1 MDSKHLMSTY
11 ARKPVAFERGDGV
24 WLYTGDGEDERYLD
38 ALSGLAVCGLGHAH
52 PAVTAAIAEQSA
64 KLMHT
69 SNIYAIPLQET
80 LAARLCQVS
89 GLDAAF
95 FCNSGTEAIEAAI
108 KLARLHAHA
117 DNPADARIIVTE
129 NSFHGR
135 TLAALTATANPA
147 FQSGFEPLVPG
158 FVRVPF
164 DDLDAVQAALEE
176 YPGGSAVL
184 VEPIQCEG
192 GINIPAPGYLSGLRS
207 LCDRYG
213 ALLILDEVQ
222 TGSAR
227 TGKWFC
233 YQHEAVL
240 PDIAVTAKG
249 LANGV
254 PIGVCLARRPV
265 AELFSP
271 GAHGSTFGGN
281 PLACR
286 ASLATLNT
294 IEDQDLCARAGE
306 LGNYLLSALRTR
318 LSGCGLVREIR
329 GKGLIL
335 GIELTQPCRELVDL
349 CQAHKLLINVT
360 AEHTIRL
367 LPPLIMEQDQADQVV
382 EILGGCIERFAESK
396 TPGNGEPS

>member
-80 LAARLCQVS
+80 LAARLCQLS
-89 GLDAAF
+89 GLGAAF
-95 FCNSGTEAIEAAI
+95 FCNSGAEAIEAAI
-108 KLARLHAHA
+108 KLARRHAHA
-117 DNPADARIIVTE
+117 NNPADARIIVTE

-147 FQSGFEPLVPG
+147 FRSGFEPLVPG

-176 YPGGSAVL
+176 HPGGSAVL

-192 GINIPAPGYLSGLRS
+192 GINIPAPGYLAGLRS
-207 LCDRYG
+207 LCDRHD

-222 TGSAR
+222 TGNGR

-249 LANGV
+249 LANGL
-254 PIGVCLARRPV
+254 PIGVCLARRAV
-265 AELFSP
+265 AERFSP

-286 ASLATLNT
+286 AALATLDT
-294 IEDQDLCARAGE
+294 IEDQGLCTRAGE
-306 LGNYLLSALRTR
+306 MGNYLLSALRTR
-318 LSGCGLVREIR
+318 LGGCGLVREIR

-335 GIELTQPCRELVDL
+335 GIELTRPCPELVDL
-349 CQAHKLLINVT
+349 CLEHKLLINVT
-360 AEHTIRL
+360 VEHTIRL
-367 LPPLIMEQDQADQVV
+367 LPPLILEQDQADRLV
-382 EILGGCIERFAESK
+382 EVLGSCIERFAEETS
-396 TPGNGEPS
+396 GNGEPS

>member
-1 MDSKHLMSTY
+1 MDSKYLMNTY

-24 WLYTGDGEDERYLD
+24 WLYAADTEDERYLD

-52 PAVTAAIAEQSA
+52 PAVSAAIAEQSA

-69 SNIYAIPLQET
+69 SNIYAIPLQEE

-89 GLDAAF
+89 GLDTAF
-95 FCNSGTEAIEAAI
+95 FCNSGAEAIEAAI
-108 KLARLHAHA
+108 KLARRHAHA
-117 DNPADARIIVTE
+117 KSQQDARIIVTE

-135 TLAALTATANPA
+135 TLAALTATGNPA

-158 FVRVPF
+158 FVRVPY
-164 DDLDAVQAALEE
+164 DDLEAVQAALEE
-176 YPGGSAVL
+176 NPGGSAVL

-192 GINIPAPGYLSGLRS
+192 GINIPAPGYLSGLRA

-222 TGSAR
+222 TGNGR

-240 PDIAVTAKG
+240 PDIAVMAKG

-254 PIGVCLARRPV
+254 PIGACLARQPV
-265 AELFSP
+265 ADLFSP

-286 ASLATLNT
+286 AALATLDT
-294 IEDQDLCARAGE
+294 IEHQDLCSRAGE
-306 LGNYLLSALRTR
+306 LGNYLLGALRAR
-318 LSGCGLVREIR
+318 LSDCPSVREIR

-335 GIELTQPCRELVDL
+335 AIELTRPCALLVDMCL
-349 CQAHKLLINVT
+349 EQKLLINVT
-360 AEHTIRL
+360 AERVIRL
-367 LPPLIMEQDQADQVV
+367 LPPLILEQAQADRLV
-382 EILGGCIERFAESK
+382 EVLAGCIQRFAESEK
-396 TPGNGEPS
+396 PGDGDRP

>member
-24 WLYTGDGEDERYLD
+24 WLYAADAGGERYLD

-52 PAVTAAIAEQSA
+52 PAVSAAIAEQSA
-64 KLMHT
+64 RLMHT
-69 SNIYAIPLQET
+69 SNIYAIPLQEE
-80 LAARLCQVS
+80 LAGRLCRVS

-95 FCNSGTEAIEAAI
+95 FCNSGAEAIEAAI
-108 KLARLHAHA
+108 KLARRHAHA
-117 DNPADARIIVTE
+117 KSQADARIIVTE

-135 TLAALTATANPA
+135 TLAALTATGNPA

-158 FVRVPF
+158 FVRVPY
-164 DDLDAVQAALEE
+164 DDLEAVQAALEE
-176 YPGGSAVL
+176 NPGGSAVL

-192 GINIPAPGYLSGLRS
+192 GINIPAPGYLTGLRA
-207 LCDRYG
+207 LCDRHG

-222 TGSAR
+222 TGNGR

-254 PIGVCLARRPV
+254 PIGACLARQPV
-265 AELFSP
+265 ADLFSP

-286 ASLATLNT
+286 AALATLDT
-294 IEDQDLCARAGE
+294 IERQDLCTRAAE
-306 LGNYLLSALRTR
+306 LGDYLLGALRAR
-318 LSGCGLVREIR
+318 LSDCACVREIR

-335 GIELTQPCRELVDL
+335 AVELALPCAPLVDL
-349 CQAHKLLINVT
+349 CLEQKLLINVT
-360 AEHTIRL
+360 AERVIRL
-367 LPPLIMEQDQADQVV
+367 LPPLILEQDQADRLAD
-382 EILGGCIERFAESK
+382 ILAGCIRRFAESRK
-396 TPGNGEPS
+396 AGDGDLP

>member
-11 ARKPVAFERGDGV
+11 ARKPVAFERGDGA
-24 WLYTGDGEDERYLD
+24 WLYTADGEDERYLD

-52 PAVTAAIAEQSA
+52 PAVSAAIAEQSA

-69 SNIYAIPLQET
+69 SNIYAIPLQEE
-80 LAARLCQVS
+80 LAARLCRVS

-95 FCNSGTEAIEAAI
+95 FCNSGAETIEAAI
-108 KLARLHAHA
+108 KLARLHARA
-117 DNPADARIIVTE
+117 KSQPDARIIVTE

-135 TLAALTATANPA
+135 TLAALTATGNPA

-164 DDLDAVQAALEE
+164 DDLGAVQAALEE
-176 YPGGSAVL
+176 NPGGSAVL

-192 GINIPAPGYLSGLRS
+192 GINIPAPGYLSGLRT
-207 LCDRYG
+207 LCDRHG

-222 TGSAR
+222 TGNGR

-254 PIGVCLARRPV
+254 PIGACLARKPA

-286 ASLATLNT
+286 AALATLDT
-294 IEDQDLCARAGE
+294 IEDQDLCSRAGE
-306 LGNYLLSALRTR
+306 LGDYLLDALQAR
-318 LSGCGLVREIR
+318 LSDCTSVREIR

-335 GIELTQPCRELVDL
+335 AIELTQPCAPLVDL
-349 CQAHKLLINVT
+349 CLEHKLLINVT
-360 AEHTIRL
+360 AERVIRL
-367 LPPLIMEQDQADQVV
+367 LPPLILEQDQADRLV
-382 EILGGCIERFAESK
+382 EILADCILHFAESEK
-396 TPGNGEPS
+396 PDNGDRA

>member
-11 ARKPVAFERGDGV
+11 ARKPVAFERGDGA
-24 WLYTGDGEDERYLD
+24 WLYAADGEDERYLD

-52 PAVTAAIAEQSA
+52 PAVSAAIAEQSA

-69 SNIYAIPLQET
+69 SNIYTIPLQEE
-80 LAARLCQVS
+80 LAARLCRVS

-95 FCNSGTEAIEAAI
+95 FCNSGAEAIEAAI

-117 DNPADARIIVTE
+117 KSQPDARIIVTE

-135 TLAALTATANPA
+135 TLAALTATGNPA

-158 FVRVPF
+158 FARVPF
-164 DDLDAVQAALEE
+164 NDLEAVQAALEE
-176 YPGGSAVL
+176 NPGGAAVL

-192 GINIPAPGYLSGLRS
+192 GINIPAPGYLSGLRA
-207 LCDRYG
+207 LCDRHG

-222 TGSAR
+222 TGNGR

-240 PDIAVTAKG
+240 PDITVMAKG

-254 PIGVCLARRPV
+254 PIGACLARQPV

-286 ASLATLNT
+286 AAIATLDT
-294 IEDQDLCARAGE
+294 IEQKDLCSHASE
-306 LGNYLLSALRTR
+306 LGGYLLDALKTR
-318 LSGCGLVREIR
+318 LSDCSCVREIR

-335 GIELTQPCRELVDL
+335 AIELTQPCASLVDMCL
-349 CQAHKLLINVT
+349 EQKLLINVT
-360 AEHTIRL
+360 AERVIRL
-367 LPPLIMEQDQADQVV
+367 LPPLILEQDQADRLV
-382 EILGGCIERFAESK
+382 EILAGCILRFAESEK
-396 TPGNGEPS
+396 PGNGDRA